1 MIKAL
6 KQATTLDKARKS
18 VMALSDF
25 VKLKIARL
33 VVAPGRLRRCA
44 ILLLSIA
51 LLASFA
57 IVWQAGIG
65 TGYSRDYDEGV
76 YLTSARM
83 VAAGHPL
90 FSSVFSSQPPVLVE
104 MLALTFRLFGETVV
118 VGRELIIFFS
128 LITLGSVAL
137 IAAHWVNRYAAPLAI
152 VALALTLTFF
162 KLSEV
167 VQAEPPALAFA
178 LLAICAILRARQRS
192 WRSVWLII
200 GGICFALGILC
211 KLFIVALI
219 IPVAFLFLLTPQA
232 SGSSKW
238 ELEALNLNA
247 AYRCARRFMVFA
259 LACGIVIFVWLSFYD
274 FGHLYDQVASFHL
287 AMRNVFPLER
297 ISNLQQIG
305 ELLRAEIGLTLSAVL
320 GLIILFRKN
329 FLVAAWLCIWIIS
342 VCIFALNHTPLYW
355 RHLVLLLPPL
365 ALAAGASVLW
375 VPDVWRR
382 NWSRPLLLLLL
393 LPLFNYETG
402 AGIGLSFTRDLK
414 TLSAGSQLEEQ
425 NREVE
430 KLIRQYTRPGDF
442 VVSDEQIQVFLAGR
456 WLPPQLCDTSFS
468 RIRAGYL
475 TDEQAIQASEGA
487 RMIIFSNG
495 RLSQLSQYR
504 QWVRSHF
511 RTLMEPENSVGMN
524 EVYIRE

>member
-1 MIKAL
+1 
-6 KQATTLDKARKS
+6 
-18 VMALSDF
+18 MALFDF
-25 VKLKIARL
+25 VKLRIAQA
-33 VVAPGRLRRCA
+33 VAPGRVRRSA

-51 LLASFA
+51 LLVSFA
-57 IVWQAGIG
+57 IVWQTGINS
-65 TGYSRDYDEGV
+65 GYSRDYDEGV

-118 VGRELIIFFS
+118 TGRELIIFFS
-128 LITLGSVAL
+128 LITLLSVAL
-137 IAAHWVNRYAAPLAI
+137 IATHWVNRYAAPLTI
-152 VALALTLTFF
+152 VALALALTFF
-162 KLSEV
+162 KLSLV

-178 LLAICAILRARQRS
+178 LLAILAILRARQRS
-192 WRSVWLII
+192 WQSVWLIV
-200 GGICFALGILC
+200 GGMCFALGTLC
-211 KLFIVALI
+211 KLFIAPLI
-219 IPVAFLFLLTPQA
+219 LPIAFLFLLSPQA

-238 ELEALNLNA
+238 EMEAMNLKA
-247 AYRCARRFMVFA
+247 ASKCARRFLIFC
-259 LACGIVIFVWLSFYD
+259 LACGILLCVWLAFYE
-274 FGHLYDQVASFHL
+274 FGYLYDQVASFHL
-287 AMRNVFPLER
+287 AMRQVFPLER
-297 ISNLQQIG
+297 INNLQQIG
-305 ELLRAEIGLTLSAVL
+305 ELLRSEIGLTLSAIL

-329 FLVAAWLCIWIIS
+329 FLAATWLCIWMIA
-342 VCIFALNHTPLYW
+342 VCLFAINHTPLYW

-365 ALAAGASVLW
+365 ALAAGASILW

-382 NWSRPLLLLLL
+382 PWSRPLLFLLL

-402 AGIGLSFTRDLK
+402 AGVGLSIKRDLK

-430 KLIRQYTRPGDF
+430 KLIRQHTRPEDF

-456 WLPPQLCDTSFS
+456 LSPPQLCDTSYS
-468 RIRAGYL
+468 RIKAGYL
-475 TDEQAIQASEGA
+475 TGEQAIQASEGA

-495 RLSQLSQYR
+495 RLSQLPEYR

-511 RTLMEPENSVGMN
+511 RTLLETEESGGLS
-524 EVYIRE
+524 EIYIQE

>member
-6 KQATTLDKARKS
+6 EQATT
-18 VMALSDF
+18 MALFDF
-25 VKLKIARL
+25 VKLKLAQAA
-33 VVAPGRLRRCA
+33 VWGRVRRCV
-44 ILLLSIA
+44 ILLLCIA

-57 IVWQAGIG
+57 IVWQTGINS
-65 TGYSRDYDEGV
+65 GYSHDYDEGV

-83 VAAGHPL
+83 VAAGQPL

-118 VGRELIIFFS
+118 TGRELIIFFS

-152 VALALTLTFF
+152 VALALALTFF
-162 KLSEV
+162 KLSQV

-178 LLAICAILRARQRS
+178 LLAILAILRARQKS
-192 WRSVWLII
+192 WHSGWLIA
-200 GGICFALGILC
+200 GGMCFALGILC
-211 KLFIVALI
+211 KLFIAPLI
-219 IPVAFLFLLTPQA
+219 IPVSFLFLLSPQA

-238 ELEALNLNA
+238 KLEGMNLNA
-247 AYRCARRFMVFA
+247 ASKCARRLMIFG
-259 LACGIVIFVWLSFYD
+259 LACGILICVWLAFYD

-297 ISNLQQIG
+297 SSNLQQIG
-305 ELLRAEIGLTLSAVL
+305 ELLRAEIGLTLSAIL

-329 FLVAAWLCIWIIS
+329 FLVATWLCIWIIS

-382 NWSRPLLLLLL
+382 DWSRPLLLLLL
-393 LPLFNYETG
+393 LPLFNYKTG
-402 AGIGLSFTRDLK
+402 AGFGLSIKRDLK
-414 TLSAGSQLEEQ
+414 TLSVGNQLQEQ

-430 KLIRQYTRPGDF
+430 KLIRQHTRPEDF

-456 WLPPQLCDTSFS
+456 RLPPQLCDTSFS

-475 TDEQAIQASEGA
+475 TDEQAIRASEGA
-487 RMIIFSNG
+487 RMIIFWNG

-511 RTLMEPENSVGMN
+511 RTLPETEDSGGLN
-524 EVYIRE
+524 EIYIRE

>member
-1 MIKAL
+1 
-6 KQATTLDKARKS
+6 
-18 VMALSDF
+18 MALPDF
-25 VKLKIARL
+25 VKLKIAQAA
-33 VVAPGRLRRCA
+33 VPGRLRRCA
-44 ILLLSIA
+44 ILLLCIA

-57 IVWQAGIG
+57 IVWQVGINSV
-65 TGYSRDYDEGV
+65 YSRDYDEGV

-104 MLALTFRLFGETVV
+104 MLALSFRLFGETVV

-137 IAAHWVNRYAAPLAI
+137 IAAHWVNRYAAPLTI

-162 KLSEV
+162 KLSLV

-178 LLAICAILRARQRS
+178 LLAILAVLRARQRS
-192 WRSVWLII
+192 WRSGWLIV
-200 GGICFALGILC
+200 GGICFALGIFC
-211 KLFIVALI
+211 KLFIAPLI
-219 IPVAFLFLLTPQA
+219 VPIAFLLLLSPQA

-238 ELEALNLNA
+238 KLEAVNLNA
-247 AYRCARRFMVFA
+247 ASKCARRLLVFS
-259 LACGIVIFVWLSFYD
+259 LAGGIVLCVWLSFYE
-274 FGHLYDQVASFHL
+274 FGYLYDQVASFHL
-287 AMRNVFPLER
+287 AMRHIFPLDR
-297 ISNLQQIG
+297 INNLQQVG
-305 ELLRAEIGLTLSAVL
+305 ELLRAEIGLTLSAIL
-320 GLIILFRKN
+320 GMIILFRKN
-329 FLVAAWLCIWIIS
+329 FLAAAWLCIWIIS
-342 VCIFALNHTPLYW
+342 VCIFAINHTPLYW
-355 RHLVLLLPPL
+355 RHLALLLPPL

-382 NWSRPLLLLLL
+382 PWSRPLLLLLL

-402 AGIGLSFTRDLK
+402 AGFGLSLKRDLK

-430 KLIRQYTRPGDF
+430 KLIRQHTLPEDF
-442 VVSDEQIQVFLAGR
+442 VVSDEQIQVFLSGR
-456 WLPPQLCDTSFS
+456 RLPPQLCDTSFS

-487 RMIIFSNG
+487 RMIILWNG
-495 RLSQLSQYR
+495 RLSQLSKYR

-511 RTLMEPENSVGMN
+511 RALLETEDPGGMN
-524 EVYIRE
+524 EIYIRE

>member
-1 MIKAL
+1 
-6 KQATTLDKARKS
+6 
-18 VMALSDF
+18 MALSDF
-25 VKLKIARL
+25 VKLKIAQA
-33 VVAPGRLRRCA
+33 VVTGRVRRYA

-57 IVWQAGIG
+57 IVWQAGINS
-65 TGYSRDYDEGV
+65 GYSRDYDEGV

-118 VGRELIIFFS
+118 TGRELIIFFS

-137 IAAHWVNRYAAPLAI
+137 IAAHWVNRCAAPLTI

-162 KLSEV
+162 KLSQV

-178 LLAICAILRARQRS
+178 LLAICAVMRARQRS
-192 WRSVWLII
+192 WHTGWLII
-200 GGICFALGILC
+200 GGMCFALGLLC
-211 KLFIVALI
+211 KLFIAPLI
-219 IPVAFLFLLTPQA
+219 IPVAFLFLLSPQA
-232 SGSSKW
+232 NGSSKW
-238 ELEALNLNA
+238 ELEAMNLNA
-247 AYRCARRFMVFA
+247 ASKCAYRLLVFC
-259 LACGIVIFVWLSFYD
+259 LAGGILLFVWLSFYD

-297 ISNLQQIG
+297 SNNLQQIG
-305 ELLRAEIGLTLSAVL
+305 ELLRAEIGLTLSAIL

-329 FLVAAWLCIWIIS
+329 FLVATWLCIWMIA

-355 RHLVLLLPPL
+355 RHLVILLPPL

-375 VPDVWRR
+375 VSDVWRR
-382 NWSRPLLLLLL
+382 QWSRPLLLLLL

-402 AGIGLSFTRDLK
+402 AGVGLSIKRDLK

-430 KLIRQYTRPGDF
+430 KLIRQHTRPEDF

-456 WLPPQLCDTSFS
+456 RLPPQLCDTSFS

-487 RMIIFSNG
+487 RMIIFWNG
-495 RLSQLSQYR
+495 RLSQLSKYR

-511 RTLMEPENSVGMN
+511 QTLLEPEDSGGGLN
-524 EVYIRE
+524 EIYIQE